1 MTSPA
6 PTPTPAEAAVH
17 VRRLTSLTEALTER
31 LESETRAFAE
41 RRPQDIVDGLA
52 RTQDM
57 ANLYRR
63 ESAQLKAAPA
73 LAASAP
79 AAERQTLIRATERFE
94 AVLARHAAAVE
105 AARVVSEGV
114 VKAIAVEVAAARASG
129 SGYGASG
136 HAATTDG
143 TAITLNRSA

>member
-17 VRRLTSLTEALTER
+17 VRRLTGLTEALTER
-31 LESETRAFAE
+31 LETETRAFAE

-94 AVLARHAAAVE
+94 AVLARHASAVE

-136 HAATTDG
+136 QAATTDG